1 MDDETFT
8 IKRGIHEEAEIEEAM
23 SLDKGEVSAVMDAF
37 KDVSAMTGV
46 GIVEN
51 LNLPSSSQS
60 ASSGTRGGKGSGK
73 GGRGGRGRGKAG
85 AETTAI
91 QESKNKNT

>member
-1 MDDETFT
+1 
-8 IKRGIHEEAEIEEAM
+8 M
-23 SLDKGEVSAVMDAF
+23 SLDKGGACAVMNAF
-37 KDVSAMTGV
+37 NDVSAMTGV

-51 LNLPSSSQS
+51 LPSTSQS